1 MDKKLVMD
9 KNKLFATDEAEMHEI
24 RIAPDS
30 EEYLRVWVRQPTYF
44 ELEKAQMKLFNV
56 NMKKQDVDFDMADL
70 QRYMFETF
78 IEKTEP
84 SLSTIEMLR
93 VSPFVGQQIKAIL
106 PDPFAM
112 AGGMDE
118 GKDEA

>member
-1 MDKKLVMD
+1 
-9 KNKLFATDEAEMHEI
+9 
-24 RIAPDS
+24 
-30 EEYLRVWVRQPTYF
+30 
-44 ELEKAQMKLFNV
+44 
-56 NMKKQDVDFDMADL
+56 MADL

-78 IEKTEP
+78 IDKTEP

-93 VSPFVGQQIKAIL
+93 LSPYVGQQIKAIL

-112 AGGMDE
+112 ATGVDE